1 MRWVSISLL
10 TDEIERLCCLP
21 KVTQQISDPAGI
33 WISVWPVGLKL
44 LLQSLL
50 MVKSRWKW
58 NALIL
63 ITSWFA
69 KIISTELTSAGVPA
83 SSLEKAEELVFKDW
97 VSWGR
102 GKPCLVAFASFCGI
116 HTSIMVNFG
125 LKSLNTKL
133 GRNAHHG
140 LSWVC
145 GSLLQHNTGWK
156 NQNWASPCFEQTTI
170 SRPRWPIGIVLKS
183 LAQTRD
189 PLRGSQR
196 LLQRGLHWP
205 FWTFLQFSVLHPHR
219 ESSWRL
225 SLSLSLL
232 PPLALAFILTLSHL
246 SNTVPRIPFPGLSP
260 PESCSLLASS
270 YSCFLSQ
277 LMSHFLRELNPWL
290 WFVFSPQHVS
300 FGSTNHHFIE
310 IIFVPLIFLCLDIS
324 SQPRT

>member
-1 MRWVSISLL
+1 MRWVSTSLL

-21 KVTQQISDPAGI
+21 KVTQRISDLAGI

-50 MVKSRWKW
+50 MVKGRWKW
-58 NALIL
+58 NAPIL

-69 KIISTELTSAGVPA
+69 KIISSELTSAGVQA
-83 SSLEKAEELVFKDW
+83 SSLAKAEELVFKDW

-125 LKSLNTKL
+125 LKSLNKKL

-156 NQNWASPCFEQTTI
+156 NQNWASPCLEQTTI
-170 SRPRWPIGIVLKS
+170 SRPRWPTGIVLKS

-196 LLQRGLHWP
+196 LLQQGLHWP
-205 FWTFLQFSVLHPHR
+205 FEPSSSSLFSTHA
-219 ESSWRL
+219 ESPPGGSLYL
-225 SLSLSLL
+225 SGL
-232 PPLALAFILTLSHL
+232 PPLALAFILTLSL
-246 SNTVPRIPFPGLSP
+246 SSFKYCAQASLPVPRIPFPGLSP
-260 PESCSLLASS
+260 PRVLWSFSQFLFSLPVSAHES
-270 YSCFLSQ
+270 LSQ
-277 LMSHFLRELNPWL
+277 
-290 WFVFSPQHVS
+290 
-300 FGSTNHHFIE
+300 GI
-310 IIFVPLIFLCLDIS
+310 
-324 SQPRT
+324 

>member
-21 KVTQQISDPAGI
+21 KVTQRISDGAGI

-50 MVKSRWKW
+50 MVKGRWKW
-58 NALIL
+58 NAPIL

-69 KIISTELTSAGVPA
+69 KIISTELSSAGVPA
-83 SSLEKAEELVFKDW
+83 SSLAKAEVLVFKDW

-133 GRNAHHG
+133 GRNTHHG
-140 LSWVC
+140 VSWVC
-145 GSLLQHNTGWK
+145 SSLLQHNTGWK

-183 LAQTRD
+183 LVQTRD

-205 FWTFLQFSVLHPHR
+205 FEPSSSSLFSTHT
-219 ESSWRL
+219 ESPPGSSL
-225 SLSLSLL
+225 YLSLSLL

-246 SNTVPRIPFPGLSP
+246 SNTVPRLP
-260 PESCSLLASS
+260 
-270 YSCFLSQ
+270 
-277 LMSHFLRELNPWL
+277 
-290 WFVFSPQHVS
+290 
-300 FGSTNHHFIE
+300 
-310 IIFVPLIFLCLDIS
+310 FLCPGFPSPAYLPPS
-324 SQPRT
+324 LVVF